1 MGLAL
6 AVLAACAR
14 GGESSGADPGAA
26 SAGTTADSTTPA
38 AQRPPADTAW
48 ESVGQPFDPRRA
60 RIGDSVG
67 ALRIDTIDVRDA
79 IEGEIVGMSRFA
91 GRLALEGRTMA
102 HPDYP
107 DWSDPCVEIDLES
120 ARRIPRW
127 RGDRRRPW
135 FCFENREVAKRA
147 IGDPLPRRPVA
158 IVVDRYTIHVNLSD
172 AVNEARLLD
181 ARLLDGDS
189 SAARRP

>member
-1 MGLAL
+1 M
-6 AVLAACAR
+6 
-14 GGESSGADPGAA
+14 
-26 SAGTTADSTTPA
+26 
-38 AQRPPADTAW
+38 
-48 ESVGQPFDPRRA
+48 
-60 RIGDSVG
+60 G

-79 IEGEIVGMSRFA
+79 IEGEIVGMARFA

-120 ARRIPRW
+120 ARQIPRW

-181 ARLLDGDS
+181 ARLLDADS

>member
-14 GGESSGADPGAA
+14 GESSGANPGDV
-26 SAGTTADSTTPA
+26 SGETTADSTTPA

-79 IEGEIVGMSRFA
+79 IEGEIVGMARFA

-120 ARRIPRW
+120 ARQIPRW

-181 ARLLDGDS
+181 ARLLDADS